1 MERQSLDSSSSISI
15 KASLGRN
22 DGLDLIQ
29 QTERS

>member
-1 MERQSLDSSSSISI
+1 MERQSLDSSSISI